1 MSSWLGQKHLVRIA
15 KSFFIKPLEA
25 NAKQSWEIKIYVI
38 EQKLSLIFSLFQN
51 GTKNDSFR
59 KRAFCTFAVRF
70 GSSDSPTNLVA
81 AGFGMIEEDSPS
93 PLWGWISRAVSRECA
108 SAVLL
113 ACWLLLSIVAMTV
126 FCFEL
131 LKKPFSRN
139 PDSGNNERGLGYGS
153 VSSRDAV

>member
-1 MSSWLGQKHLVRIA
+1 
-15 KSFFIKPLEA
+15 
-25 NAKQSWEIKIYVI
+25 
-38 EQKLSLIFSLFQN
+38 
-51 GTKNDSFR
+51 
-59 KRAFCTFAVRF
+59 
-70 GSSDSPTNLVA
+70 
-81 AGFGMIEEDSPS
+81 MIEEDSPS

-113 ACWLLLSIVAMTV
+113 ACWLLLTVVAMAV

-139 PDSGNNERGLGYGS
+139 FVSGKNELGLGCGS